1 MKELQNLVK
10 SLSSKEK
17 RMISDYLKAY
27 PKTKEVPKILDFF
40 KRISA
45 FSTKVK
51 YKISYNKQMFQNK
64 KDGLTSGIEFLK
76 FYQ

>member
-1 MKELQNLVK
+1 MVLE
-10 SLSSKEK
+10 
-17 RMISDYLKAY
+17 YLKAY
-27 PKTKEVPKILDFF
+27 PQTREVPKTLDFF